1 MALFEM
7 DDEYK
12 ELKKNAFFEV
22 YVPPEHQGNLREE
35 IKKYEY
41 SYLENCLYAIRKT
54 GYKEIVLTEAKSPLD
69 AVLNVINWE
78 LI

>member
-1 MALFEM
+1 MNN
-7 DDEYK
+7 EYK

-22 YVPPEHQGNLREE
+22 YVPPEYKGYSREE
-35 IKKYEY
+35 IKKYEC

-54 GYKEIVLTEAKSPLD
+54 GYKEIVLTEAKNPLA